1 MSTLIDRYVWAT
13 IRSLPQRQRA
23 DVERELRT
31 SIADAMDARLD
42 AGTTAA
48 DAERQVLTELGDPTR
63 LAAGYADRPLH
74 LIGPAVF
81 LDYQRVLTLLAWI
94 VPPIAMGGVVLGGLL
109 GGTPVPRLLAQAASA
124 GLNTLI
130 HVAFWTTVL
139 FVLLERSGKRE
150 PLTTSWRATDLPELP
165 TDGREGIGSTAGT
178 VVALIAVIATIY
190 WQQYASPFRDAA
202 GTVVP
207 VLHPALWSSWL
218 PFFIAVLVAEVV
230 FAIVL
235 YRRGGWT
242 MPFALVNVALNV
254 AFTVPA
260 VMLLRTGRLFNPDVL
275 KQVPLDP
282 HLVGMLTT
290 LVTVAVVS
298 VAVIDVGVG
307 FVKARRAATANERA
321 ATGAA
326 L

>member
-1 MSTLIDRYVWAT
+1 MNTLIDRYVWAT

-23 DVERELRT
+23 DVERELRA

-42 AGTTAA
+42 AGTPAA
-48 DAERQVLTELGDPTR
+48 EAERQVLTELGDPTR

-81 LDYQRVLTLLAWI
+81 LDYQRFLTMLVSI
-94 VPPIAMGGVVLGGLL
+94 VVPIACGGVVLGGLL
-109 GGTPVPRLLAQAASA
+109 NGSPLPGLMAAAVSA
-124 GLNTLI
+124 GLTTLI
-130 HVAFWTTVL
+130 HMVFWTTLL
-139 FVLLERSGKRE
+139 FVVIERSAKRG
-150 PLTTSWRATDLPELP
+150 PRTVSWRPADLPDLP
-165 TDGREGIGSTAGT
+165 AGRREDIWTTAFT

-202 GTVVP
+202 GTVIP
-207 VLHPALWSSWL
+207 MLNPALWSFWL

-242 MPFALVNVALNV
+242 MAFALVNVALNV
-254 AFTVPA
+254 LGTVPA
-260 VMLLRTGRLFNPDVL
+260 VVLLRTGRLFNPAVL
-275 KQVPLDP
+275 KEVPLDA

-290 LVTVAVVS
+290 LLTFAVVGIAL
-298 VAVIDVGVG
+298 VDVIVG
-307 FVKARRAATANERA
+307 FVKARRAAAASERGEV
-321 ATGAA
+321 GAI
-326 L
+326 